1 LVELWQTNQKFFVL
15 INCQGLGYEIQILE
29 SFFLK
34 LKTNQI
40 SNKKITLWLKHIKK
54 EDSDL
59 LFGFT
64 SKEQKNFFIEI
75 LSIRG
80 VGSQIGMGILNKFS
94 ISEVINAI
102 KTQNKKLIC
111 SVPGIGQKMSDRLI
125 LELKNKFKSELQF
138 EEEKAKDEFEIK
150 DPEINKMMQDLK
162 LTLQSLNYK
171 NKEINTIMPII
182 KESTLLAKKEK
193 NLSFENLLKIAKN
206 NLDKDSSNIGRWRSI
221 INKLKINFMSLD
233 TAEKQKLIE
242 THQVHSTDTGS
253 VEVQVAMLSK
263 RISKLSDHLQG
274 NIHDFASRQGLLK
287 MIGKRKRLLSYIKDK
302 NVQRYQEL
310 VKKIGI
316 RGWSQLM
323 KKKQSKKKT
332 QN

>member
-1 LVELWQTNQKFFVL
+1 MISWINGELVELWQTNQKFFVL

-40 SNKKITLWLKHIKK
+40 SNKNITLWIKHIKK

-64 SKEQKNFFIEI
+64 SKDQKIFFIEI

-80 VGSQIGMGILNKFS
+80 VGSQIAMGILNKFS

-125 LELKNKFKSELQF
+125 LELKNKFKSEIQF

-150 DPEINKMMQDLK
+150 DPEINKMIEDLQ

-171 NKEINTIMPII
+171 NKEIKTILPIMI
-182 KESTLLAKKEK
+182 NEVALLAKKEN
-193 NLSFENLLKIAKN
+193 NLSFENLLKLAMN
-206 NLDKDSSNIGRWRSI
+206 YLDKDSSNLAR
-221 INKLKINFMSLD
+221 
-233 TAEKQKLIE
+233 
-242 THQVHSTDTGS
+242 
-253 VEVQVAMLSK
+253 
-263 RISKLSDHLQG
+263 
-274 NIHDFASRQGLLK
+274 
-287 MIGKRKRLLSYIKDK
+287 
-302 NVQRYQEL
+302 
-310 VKKIGI
+310 
-316 RGWSQLM
+316 
-323 KKKQSKKKT
+323 
-332 QN
+332 

>member
-1 LVELWQTNQKFFVL
+1 LISWINGDLVELWQTNQKFFIL
-15 INCQGLGYEIQILE
+15 INCQGLGYEVQILE

-40 SNKKITLWLKHIKK
+40 SNKNITLWIKHIKK

-125 LELKNKFKSELQF
+125 LELKSKFKSEIQF
-138 EEEKAKDEFEIK
+138 EEEKGKDEFDIK
-150 DPEINKMMQDLK
+150 DPEINKMMEDLQ

-171 NKEINTIMPII
+171 NKEIKTILPLLI
-182 KESTLLAKKEK
+182 KEVDLLDKKGK
-193 NLSFENLLKIAKN
+193 NLSFEDLLKLAMN
-206 NLDKDSSNIGRWRSI
+206 YLDNSSSNIVR
-221 INKLKINFMSLD
+221 
-233 TAEKQKLIE
+233 
-242 THQVHSTDTGS
+242 
-253 VEVQVAMLSK
+253 
-263 RISKLSDHLQG
+263 
-274 NIHDFASRQGLLK
+274 
-287 MIGKRKRLLSYIKDK
+287 
-302 NVQRYQEL
+302 
-310 VKKIGI
+310 
-316 RGWSQLM
+316 
-323 KKKQSKKKT
+323 
-332 QN
+332 

>member
-1 LVELWQTNQKFFVL
+1 MISWINGELVDLWQTNQKFFVL

-94 ISEVINAI
+94 IGEVINAI

-125 LELKNKFKSELQF
+125 LELKNKFKSEIQF
-138 EEEKAKDEFEIK
+138 EEQKAKDEFEIK
-150 DPEINKMMQDLK
+150 DPEINKIIEDLQ

-171 NKEINTIMPII
+171 NKEIKTILPII
-182 KESTLLAKKEK
+182 INQVDFPAKKEN
-193 NLSFENLLKIAKN
+193 NLSFENLLKLAMN
-206 NLDKDSSNIGRWRSI
+206 YLDKESSNI
-221 INKLKINFMSLD
+221 
-233 TAEKQKLIE
+233 
-242 THQVHSTDTGS
+242 
-253 VEVQVAMLSK
+253 
-263 RISKLSDHLQG
+263 
-274 NIHDFASRQGLLK
+274 AS
-287 MIGKRKRLLSYIKDK
+287 
-302 NVQRYQEL
+302 
-310 VKKIGI
+310 
-316 RGWSQLM
+316 
-323 KKKQSKKKT
+323 
-332 QN
+332 

>member
-1 LVELWQTNQKFFVL
+1 LISWINGELVELWQTNQKFFVL

-40 SNKKITLWLKHIKK
+40 SNKNLTLWIKHIKK

-94 ISEVINAI
+94 IGEVINAI

-111 SVPGIGQKMSDRLI
+111 SVPGVGQKMSDRLI
-125 LELKNKFKSELQF
+125 LELKNKFKSEIQF
-138 EEEKAKDEFEIK
+138 EEEKAKEEFEIK
-150 DPEINKMMQDLK
+150 DPEINKMIDDLQ

-171 NKEINTIMPII
+171 NKEIKTILPII
-182 KESTLLAKKEK
+182 INEVDLIAKKEN
-193 NLSFENLLKIAKN
+193 NLSFENLLKLALN
-206 NLDKDSSNIGRWRSI
+206 YLDKESSNI
-221 INKLKINFMSLD
+221 
-233 TAEKQKLIE
+233 
-242 THQVHSTDTGS
+242 
-253 VEVQVAMLSK
+253 
-263 RISKLSDHLQG
+263 
-274 NIHDFASRQGLLK
+274 AS
-287 MIGKRKRLLSYIKDK
+287 
-302 NVQRYQEL
+302 
-310 VKKIGI
+310 
-316 RGWSQLM
+316 
-323 KKKQSKKKT
+323 
-332 QN
+332 

>member
-1 LVELWQTNQKFFVL
+1 MISWINGELVESWQTNQKFFVL

-34 LKTNQI
+34 LKTNKI

-94 ISEVINAI
+94 IGEVINAI

-111 SVPGIGQKMSDRLI
+111 SVPGVGQKMSDRLI
-125 LELKNKFKSELQF
+125 LELKNKFKSEIQF

-150 DPEINKMMQDLK
+150 DPEINKLIEDLQ

-171 NKEINTIMPII
+171 NKEIKTILPII
-182 KESTLLAKKEK
+182 INEVDFLAKKEN
-193 NLSFENLLKIAKN
+193 NLSFENLLKLAMN
-206 NLDKDSSNIGRWRSI
+206 YLDKESSNI
-221 INKLKINFMSLD
+221 
-233 TAEKQKLIE
+233 
-242 THQVHSTDTGS
+242 
-253 VEVQVAMLSK
+253 
-263 RISKLSDHLQG
+263 
-274 NIHDFASRQGLLK
+274 AS
-287 MIGKRKRLLSYIKDK
+287 
-302 NVQRYQEL
+302 
-310 VKKIGI
+310 
-316 RGWSQLM
+316 
-323 KKKQSKKKT
+323 
-332 QN
+332 

>member
-1 LVELWQTNQKFFVL
+1 MISWINGELVELWQTNQKFFVL

-40 SNKKITLWLKHIKK
+40 SNKNITLWIKHIKK

-64 SKEQKNFFIEI
+64 SKDQKNFFIEI

-80 VGSQIGMGILNKFS
+80 VGSQIGIGILNKFS

-125 LELKNKFKSELQF
+125 LELKSKFKSEIQF
-138 EEEKAKDEFEIK
+138 EEEKNKDEFEIK
-150 DPEINKMMQDLK
+150 DPEINKMIEDLQ

-171 NKEINTIMPII
+171 NKEIKTILPIII
-182 KESTLLAKKEK
+182 KEVDLLAKKEN
-193 NLSFENLLKIAKN
+193 NLSFENLLKLAMN
-206 NLDKDSSNIGRWRSI
+206 YLDKDSSNIAR
-221 INKLKINFMSLD
+221 
-233 TAEKQKLIE
+233 
-242 THQVHSTDTGS
+242 
-253 VEVQVAMLSK
+253 
-263 RISKLSDHLQG
+263 
-274 NIHDFASRQGLLK
+274 
-287 MIGKRKRLLSYIKDK
+287 
-302 NVQRYQEL
+302 
-310 VKKIGI
+310 
-316 RGWSQLM
+316 
-323 KKKQSKKKT
+323 
-332 QN
+332 